1 MPELDVRTR
10 HSAAFNA
17 PPAFDPALLAPISMP
32 VTAPFDTSSGDAA
45 APAAAPWAQHPVVL
59 VDPHGPSIAL
69 TRSLRARQVHVIT
82 LSARRLEP
90 ALFVAGVRR
99 HVLPPLAARPERWRA
114 TLLELAAKLEPRPFV
129 LGCSPAGMDF
139 LADAER
145 DLAPHFDFV
154 GLDRA
159 SGSTTLP
166 DAALRRTLGRGEAAL
181 EVQMVRDR
189 SGTITG
195 SCVLAWAPAPAPDVL
210 VSSVEGA
217 DVVQRSA
224 TWMAT
229 RGAVG
234 YARLLWAPDRFGRL
248 ALHASTALPGP
259 GVCLAAADGVDFGA
273 LTYAAALGI
282 QVAPMRARLELVR
295 RLPCIDTDS
304 ADANAPLV
312 DVPVPLSW
320 RDPLPAVVSWV
331 RALARP

>member
-1 MPELDVRTR
+1 VPELDVRTR
-10 HSAAFNA
+10 DRSAVAT
-17 PPAFDPALLAPISMP
+17 PQSFDAALLEPIQVP
-32 VTAPFDTSSGDAA
+32 VVTPFDTVSRDLQARAA
-45 APAAAPWAQHPVVL
+45 TPWARHPVVL

-69 TRSLRARQVHVIT
+69 TRSLRMRRLHVVA

-90 ALFVAGVRR
+90 ALFVTGVTR

-114 TLLELAAKLEPRPFV
+114 TLLELAAKLEPRPLL
-129 LGCSPAGMDF
+129 LGCSAAGIHF
-139 LADAER
+139 LADAHR

-154 GLDRA
+154 GLDRSSA
-159 SGSTTLP
+159 PYTLP

-181 EVQMVRDR
+181 EVQMVRDA
-189 SGTITG
+189 SGAITG

-229 RGAVG
+229 HGAVG

-248 ALHASTALPGP
+248 ALSAATTLPGP
-259 GVCLAAADGVDFGA
+259 GLCLAAADGVDFAA

-282 QVAPMRARLELVR
+282 PAAPMRARLELVQ
-295 RLPCIDTDS
+295 RLPCIDCDGAA
-304 ADANAPLV
+304 ADAPLV

-320 RDPLPAVVSWV
+320 RDPLPAVVSWI